1 LKSSH
6 PTVRAALA
14 RPRPLGIDEHLHRH
28 FQIPKI
34 PKNSTWPKAK
44 SINNNPTP
52 PPAPRS
58 QPESNPK
65 EPTLWILASQLEKAD
80 GKSIKA
86 RALLDKARQA
96 NPGNDLLWAKAARAE
111 ERSGA
116 KSVQAKAFTRL
127 QECSSSGLLWSMAL
141 WAELRVLR
149 KMKRMDALRK
159 TRDSPLVVCTI
170 ARVLWTHRMIERARD

>member
-1 LKSSH
+1 MERNRQPRVLSIRCPGTSSLRLLKSSH

-44 SINNNPTP
+44 SINKNPTP

-96 NPGNDLLWAKAARAE
+96 NPGNDLLWVKAARAE

-116 KSVQAKAFTRL
+116 KSVQAKATLLRGCRSAPPRASYGRWHCG
-127 QECSSSGLLWSMAL
+127 QNCEC
-141 WAELRVLR
+141 
-149 KMKRMDALRK
+149 
-159 TRDSPLVVCTI
+159 
-170 ARVLWTHRMIERARD
+170 